1 MRRANRNARQKSQ
14 WDRDTEQI
22 DREREDL
29 VESARQEEAN
39 RASRMRSRRGRDE
52 TRSTRER
59 EGNWIEGKSE
69 GTVLLLTW
77 RSSYYNRSIN
87 TRSLGTMDQE
97 GHVGMERE
105 TLI

>member
-1 MRRANRNARQKSQ
+1 MR
-14 WDRDTEQI
+14 
-22 DREREDL
+22 
-29 VESARQEEAN
+29 
-39 RASRMRSRRGRDE
+39 RDE

-77 RSSYYNRSIN
+77 GSSYYNRSIN
-87 TRSLGTMDQE
+87 TRSLGTTDRE
-97 GHVGMERE
+97 GHVGMERG